1 MRNGRNRKIRLKR
14 LSSGGSP
21 SKWIAQD
28 ILKRTGSDGVTSL
41 PVSFQRANACVRG
54 GKRIP
59 VLAYAQK
66 FLGISGKRSSHVKG
80 HRFLTH
86 QRLKTLVFRRIFCS
100 PNRRC
105 LPVEQ
110 RRVNHKREFQES
122 GLQKDAR
129 AEGNLPGKHVK
140 IGGTALP
147 ACPKPAHGRHRWAA
161 WRRFRAAGARGLFR
175 KRCASPLLHR
185 RSWPRQCRRFPRFP
199 GGGR

>member
-66 FLGISGKRSSHVKG
+66 FLGISGKRPSCVKG

-110 RRVNHKREFQES
+110 RRVNPQRGISRERFAGKR
-122 GLQKDAR
+122 
-129 AEGNLPGKHVK
+129 P
-140 IGGTALP
+140 
-147 ACPKPAHGRHRWAA
+147 
-161 WRRFRAAGARGLFR
+161 
-175 KRCASPLLHR
+175 
-185 RSWPRQCRRFPRFP
+185 CRRKLAWQTCQNWRNSAASLPKTCTWSA
-199 GGGR
+199 